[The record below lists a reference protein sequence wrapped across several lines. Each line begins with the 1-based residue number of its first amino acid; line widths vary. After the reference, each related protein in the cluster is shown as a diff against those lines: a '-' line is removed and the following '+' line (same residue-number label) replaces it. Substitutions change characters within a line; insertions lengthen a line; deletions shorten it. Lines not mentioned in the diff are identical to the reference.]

1 MITCTIVFP
10 VVHYQRGKWL
20 ERERESA
27 CFTWIMLTSLAP
39 SPMARV
45 MEFFTFDLTILTT
58 SAFCDGDTLGRRERE
73 RRREEK
79 GRDGE
84 EGRERERER

>member
-1 MITCTIVFP
+1 MN
-10 VVHYQRGKWL
+10 
-20 ERERESA
+20 ERESA

-73 RRREEK
+73 RRREGKRE
-79 GRDGE
+79 GWR
-84 EGRERERER
+84 GRERKRERWSKGELE